1 MERQKLLALIAGVA
15 LVVIAGV
22 VYYENQKSSAPAE
35 APPPPP
41 APAPTEPA
49 IRNPVPE
56 APPEQPLP
64 ALNESD
70 AAIRSSLSGVYGADA
85 VKQFLTPKEVIRRVV
100 VTVDNLPRKKVAVE
114 LRPLVPTA
122 GKFATSGTEDN
133 ITLDPG
139 NYGRYAPIVKLV
151 EATDAKTLSTLYFHY
166 YPLFQRAYEDLGYP
180 KAHFNDRLVEVIDD
194 MLATP
199 RTTAPVKLVQPRV
212 FYEFAD
218 PDLESRSAG
227 QKLLLR
233 MGNENAAV
241 IKAKL
246 TEFRALIAKA
256 KPPAAA
262 Q

>member
-22 VYYENQKSSAPAE
+22 VYYENQKSSTPAE
-35 APPPPP
+35 APPPPAAP
-41 APAPTEPA
+41 APAEPA

-56 APPEQPLP
+56 TPPEQPLP

-70 AAIRSSLSGVYGADA
+70 AAIRASLSGVYGADA
-85 VKQFLTPKEVIRRVV
+85 VKQFLTPKDVIRRLV

-122 GKFATSGTEDN
+122 GKFATSGQDEGL
-133 ITLDPG
+133 TLDPK
-139 NYGRYAPIVKLV
+139 NYARYAPVVKLV
-151 EATDAKTLSTLYFHY
+151 EATDARTLSTLYFRY

-180 KAHFNDRLVEVIDD
+180 KAYFNDRLVEVIDD
-194 MLATP
+194 MLAAP
-199 RTTAPVKLVQPRV
+199 QTTAPVKLTQPRV

-227 QKLLLR
+227 QKLLMR

-241 IKAKL
+241 VKAKL

-256 KPPAAA
+256 KPPA
-262 Q
+262 